1 MIFIEVYLALVNIG
15 CLHSLPYIKN
25 IIGEGNFECEI
36 FPDVHVDA
44 DSDGDVDG
52 ECGRLVGCRFNADV
66 DVDLDVDV
74 NTES

>member
-25 IIGEGNFECEI
+25 IIGEKNFECEI

-44 DSDGDVDG
+44 DVDADAHVDG

-66 DVDLDVDV
+66 DVDLNV

>member
-15 CLHSLPYIKN
+15 RLHSLPYIKN
-25 IIGEGNFECEI
+25 IIGEKNFECEI

-44 DSDGDVDG
+44 DVDG
-52 ECGRLVGCRFNADV
+52 ECSSRCECGRLVGCRFNADV
-66 DVDLDVDV
+66 DV

>member
-15 CLHSLPYIKN
+15 RLHSLPYIKN
-25 IIGEGNFECEI
+25 IIGEKNFECEI

-44 DSDGDVDG
+44 DVDG

-66 DVDLDVDV
+66 DVDLNV